1 MNGTEVLKE
10 QAAHAALKYIKSGDT
25 IGLGTGSTV
34 KYALEGLAKNLKNGI
49 LQNIRGLA
57 TSRSTEEAARGLGIP
72 LVTFEEVTTLDIYID
87 GADEV
92 DPSLRMIKGGGGA
105 LLREKIVAQNSS
117 LKIIIVDGT
126 KLSKRIGEKW
136 AVPVEIFPFA
146 LGVEMEFLRSLSA
159 VPKLRT
165 LTDGAIYLTDN
176 GNYILDTSF
185 GEINGV
191 RDLVTGLDS
200 RAGIAGHGI
209 FRDLADMVIIA
220 SEVGITEIRKGEKEK
235 FLSLLKAIKVMQS
248 D

>member
-1 MNGTEVLKE
+1 MVLLGHSK
-10 QAAHAALKYIKSGDT
+10 AASSSQRDAGRCT
-25 IGLGTGSTV
+25 
-34 KYALEGLAKNLKNGI
+34 GLAQRIPHLFELCQCLVIPCRPQRRAYIGKSVAHCRQGI
-49 LQNIRGLA
+49 DKLLGRLG
-57 TSRSTEEAARGLGIP
+57 RPAAMLRHHLPQGI
-72 LVTFEEVTTLDIYID
+72 
-87 GADEV
+87 
-92 DPSLRMIKGGGGA
+92 
-105 LLREKIVAQNSS
+105 
-117 LKIIIVDGT
+117 
-126 KLSKRIGEKW
+126 
-136 AVPVEIFPFA
+136 PFA

-235 FLSLLKAIKVMQS
+235 FLSLLKVIKVMQS